1 MGTEGP
7 LDGTGG
13 AGMGWG
19 WSQYGWGHR
28 ICPEG
33 FTAKEVSKNTPAP
46 LNIPVPKNTPV
57 SLGTVNWAGKGQ

>member
-13 AGMGWG
+13 AGVGWG
-19 WSQYGWGHR
+19 WSQHGWGHR
-28 ICPEG
+28 VCPEG

-46 LNIPVPKNTPV
+46 LNIPVPKNTLSV
-57 SLGTVNWAGKGQ
+57 WEL